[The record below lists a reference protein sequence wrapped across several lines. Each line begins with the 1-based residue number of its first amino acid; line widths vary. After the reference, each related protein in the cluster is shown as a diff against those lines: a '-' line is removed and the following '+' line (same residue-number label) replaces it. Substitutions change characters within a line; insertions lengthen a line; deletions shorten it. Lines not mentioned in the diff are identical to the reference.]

1 MAGDRRPASNGTGGI
16 HGTWLAHHLQSPA
29 VEAVPGAVGFR
40 VPERSFQTLPSFS
53 WSCFLLSG
61 LPGDMG
67 SVTPNPCFL
76 EARRVTL
83 FGERIF
89 AEVIS

>member
-1 MAGDRRPASNGTGGI
+1 MTGVQLQTALGGSTGPGWLTTYKAQRWRPS
-16 HGTWLAHHLQSPA
+16 QES
-29 VEAVPGAVGFR
+29 
-40 VPERSFQTLPSFS
+40 SFQTLPSFS

-61 LPGDMG
+61 LPGDV
-67 SVTPNPCFL
+67 SRVTPNPCFL
-76 EARRVTL
+76 EARCVTL